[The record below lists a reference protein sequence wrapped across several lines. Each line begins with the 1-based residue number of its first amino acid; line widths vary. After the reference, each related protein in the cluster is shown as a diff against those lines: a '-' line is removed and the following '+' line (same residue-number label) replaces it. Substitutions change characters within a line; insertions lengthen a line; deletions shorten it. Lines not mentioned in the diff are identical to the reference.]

1 MCLRL
6 SEGKQLF
13 FFISVSAVF
22 ELVLPCCALGF
33 YYSAIIAV
41 FSIVLQCF
49 NMQNTFEVLTE
60 ELVVL

>member
-1 MCLRL
+1 VCLRL

-22 ELVLPCCALGF
+22 EYRSPCFALGL
-33 YYSAIIAV
+33 YYSIIAV